1 MTLVTGLKR
10 YKNIDL
16 SFGTANLIQDRL
28 SRAWVTEENAELAGC
43 AIFSG
48 TVFLSGVI
56 LRQWTLQKLL
66 SYHGWMYESR
76 NNVSL
81 RTKLWSVLVKV
92 LVGSHPRLNSYQ
104 YLLPYLPVPALD
116 ETLRRVNIF
125 LSFFTIRRW
134 LILNFYK
141 VS

>member
-1 MTLVTGLKR
+1 MAIVTGLKR

-48 TVFLSGVI
+48 TVFLSAVL
-56 LRQWTLQKLL
+56 LRQIALQRLL
-66 SYHGWMYESR
+66 SYHGWMFEAR

-81 RTKLWSVLVKV
+81 RTKIWSVLVKF
-92 LVGSHPRLNSYQ
+92 LVGRHPRLNSYQ
-104 YLLPYLPVPALD
+104 YLLPYLPVPNLNHTI
-116 ETLRRVNIF
+116 EKVIF
-125 LSFFTIRRW
+125 YVEL
-134 LILNFYK
+134 
-141 VS
+141 